1 MMEQAR
7 ENPALT
13 PNTSI
18 RRMMEGAK
26 RATGLV
32 TRMHR
37 RIKTLLKEMAR
48 TTTVQAR
55 DAMCSFLSSLVP
67 IREVALRWF
76 GICARFWSAG
86 SDDGSRKEEESE
98 PGYDDG
104 MFYIFMISMISMCDA
119 ARARTPNSERNRT
132 EAATSA
138 WAQVYRL
145 PVDAIL
151 TVHRYA
157 LPATGSKLYSWFTAT
172 SVTKNIEVDK
182 FAARRLQEKKS
193 AHRTLKSIP

>member
-48 TTTVQAR
+48 ATTVQAR

-67 IREVALRWF
+67 IREVAVRRWF
-76 GICARFWSAG
+76 GICARFRSAG
-86 SDDGSRKEEESE
+86 SDDGFRKEEESE

-119 ARARTPNSERNRT
+119 ARACTRNSERKR
-132 EAATSA
+132 
-138 WAQVYRL
+138 QL
-145 PVDAIL
+145 P
-151 TVHRYA
+151 
-157 LPATGSKLYSWFTAT
+157 P
-172 SVTKNIEVDK
+172 
-182 FAARRLQEKKS
+182 ARR
-193 AHRTLKSIP
+193 SIAYPSMPS

>member
-1 MMEQAR
+1 MIEQAR

-18 RRMMEGAK
+18 RRMM
-26 RATGLV
+26 V

-119 ARARTPNSERNRT
+119 ARARTPNSERKR
-132 EAATSA
+132 
-138 WAQVYRL
+138 QL
-145 PVDAIL
+145 P
-151 TVHRYA
+151 
-157 LPATGSKLYSWFTAT
+157 P
-172 SVTKNIEVDK
+172 
-182 FAARRLQEKKS
+182 ARR
-193 AHRTLKSIP
+193 SIAYPSMPS